1 MSPLKRKLKRDLF
14 SSKFGVVAAAAGSA
28 VGLGNIWK
36 FPYVLGESG
45 GGAFLIIYLI
55 FVLSIGLPLMISEF
69 IIGRKGRTDVFGSFK
84 NLAPKTLWPFV
95 GYMGI
100 GAAFLILA
108 FYGVVA
114 GWSLEY
120 IIKAISNTF
129 ADKSSEQIKEAFDT
143 FKSGIFRPILWQLI
157 FMGLTAFIVY
167 SGIKDGIEKYAK
179 ILMPLLVILIIILDI
194 RAITL
199 PNAGQ
204 GLEFLLKPDFSKLSA
219 NGVLRALGQAFFS
232 LSLGMGALITYGSYI
247 DNKNNL
253 TTTAFEVTLAD
264 TLIALL
270 AGIAIFPAVF
280 AFGIPPTAGPELIY
294 ITLPNVFQQM
304 PGGYIFSIM
313 FFVLLGVAALT
324 SSISILEVVVAYFV
338 EELNIKRHQAT
349 FLATGLIS
357 VLGIFCGLSIGN
369 NLDGLRPFGMNLF
382 DLLER
387 ISSDLLLP
395 LGGLLI
401 AVFVG
406 WYLGKKQVKDELS
419 NQGTLRVKYLNLLL
433 FILKF
438 IAPFAIALVFMESM
452 GMLGR

>member
-45 GGAFLIIYLI
+45 GGAFLIIYLL

-69 IIGRKGRTDVFGSFK
+69 VIGRKGRKDVFGSFK
-84 NLAPKTLWPFV
+84 SIAPGTLWPFV

-100 GAAFLILA
+100 GAAFFILA

-120 IIKAISNTF
+120 IIKAVNNTF
-129 ADKSSEQIKEAFDT
+129 ADKSPDQIKETFDA

-179 ILMPLLVILIIILDI
+179 ILMPLLVILIVVLAI
-194 RAITL
+194 RAVTL

-204 GLEFLLKPDFSKLSA
+204 GLEFLFRPDFSKLSA

-253 TTTAFEVTLAD
+253 TTTALEVTLAD
-264 TLIALL
+264 TLIAIL
-270 AGIAIFPAVF
+270 AGVAIFPAVF
-280 AFGIPPTAGPELIY
+280 AFGIPPSAGPELIY

-313 FFVLLGVAALT
+313 FFVLLCVAALT

-369 NLDGLRPFGMNLF
+369 NLEGFSVFGMNLF

-387 ISSDLLLP
+387 ISSDILLP

-401 AVFVG
+401 AIFVG
-406 WYLGKKQVKDELS
+406 WRVGKKQLKAEIS
-419 NQGTLRVKYLNLLL
+419 NQGTLRIKYFKLLL
-433 FILKF
+433 FILRF
-438 IAPFAIALVFMESM
+438 IAPFAIALVFAESM
-452 GMLGR
+452 GMLG